1 MALMH
6 DYAEL
11 INELRPT
18 AEQFTEIEQYWVKR
32 IQAFFTSKP
41 FKLESDNSL
50 SVDAAVE
57 HLLRQAAQRRR
68 ENPGTMYV
76 GTVLQH
82 LVAAKLTIVA
92 PEVEINGA
100 SVADDPSPRLPT
112 VRPRTVSQNR
122 PRLRPPV
129 SSQLTTPTGSG
140 ASSRKRHCDAP
151 YTRRR
156 HCPVPPGTGR
166 SAPLRC
172 RAVRHPIC
180 HVSDRRTVC
189 RTSEVTPLAG
199 DRRLASGCRP
209 SCGCAASQPPTNRVR
224 SLTPRSQ
231 PRKYASPSPYVLRVI
246 AAMPSSSHSS
256 ASSPAYEAST
266 CTCGPATVTSPSL
279 SMTRSSQSKSQWS
292 SMGWRRSQLK
302 MARATV
308 LTPAWPIRRM
318 SSSQISSGHWSGL

>member
-1 MALMH
+1 MNDGSIGSTFKGRTSRGTMALMH

-92 PEVEINGA
+92 PEVEINDA

-156 HCPVPPGTGR
+156 HCPVPPPEQDDRLPCDVAQFDIR
-166 SAPLRC
+166 SATCQIEVEYGVVGLTHGVQNVRGHAAGGRPQVGFRLPAILRLRGKPASHESRQIAHAQIAAEEIRLPLR
-172 RAVRHPIC
+172 
-180 HVSDRRTVC
+180 RTC
-189 RTSEVTPLAG
+189 
-199 DRRLASGCRP
+199 
-209 SCGCAASQPPTNRVR
+209 CG
-224 SLTPRSQ
+224 
-231 PRKYASPSPYVLRVI
+231 
-246 AAMPSSSHSS
+246 
-256 ASSPAYEAST
+256 
-266 CTCGPATVTSPSL
+266 
-279 SMTRSSQSKSQWS
+279 
-292 SMGWRRSQLK
+292 
-302 MARATV
+302 
-308 LTPAWPIRRM
+308 
-318 SSSQISSGHWSGL
+318 

>member
-140 ASSRKRHCDAP
+140 ASSRKRHYDAP

-180 HVSDRRTVC
+180 HVSDRSRIWRRRIDARCAERQRSRHGVDAGLAHQADVVIPDFLRPLVGTIVATESDAASVRGQQFWPC
-189 RTSEVTPLAG
+189 EVT
-199 DRRLASGCRP
+199 
-209 SCGCAASQPPTNRVR
+209 SCTHGYLLWQAAQGHG
-224 SLTPRSQ
+224 
-231 PRKYASPSPYVLRVI
+231 PYRI
-246 AAMPSSSHSS
+246 S
-256 ASSPAYEAST
+256 AD
-266 CTCGPATVTSPSL
+266 TS
-279 SMTRSSQSKSQWS
+279 
-292 SMGWRRSQLK
+292 
-302 MARATV
+302 
-308 LTPAWPIRRM
+308 
-318 SSSQISSGHWSGL
+318 

>member
-180 HVSDRRTVC
+180 HVSDRSR
-189 RTSEVTPLAG
+189 
-199 DRRLASGCRP
+199 
-209 SCGCAASQPPTNRVR
+209 
-224 SLTPRSQ
+224 
-231 PRKYASPSPYVLRVI
+231 I
-246 AAMPSSSHSS
+246 
-256 ASSPAYEAST
+256 
-266 CTCGPATVTSPSL
+266 
-279 SMTRSSQSKSQWS
+279 
-292 SMGWRRSQLK
+292 WRRRIDARCAERQRSRRW
-302 MARATV
+302 RATAGW
-308 LTPAWPIRRM
+308 LPAAGHPAAARQASLPRIASDRSRPDRSRGNTPPLRRTCC
-318 SSSQISSGHWSGL
+318 G

>member
-112 VRPRTVSQNR
+112 VRPA
-122 PRLRPPV
+122 V
-129 SSQLTTPTGSG
+129 SS
-140 ASSRKRHCDAP
+140 
-151 YTRRR
+151 
-156 HCPVPPGTGR
+156 
-166 SAPLRC
+166 C
-172 RAVRHPIC
+172 RAVFWW
-180 HVSDRRTVC
+180 TV
-189 RTSEVTPLAG
+189 R
-199 DRRLASGCRP
+199 
-209 SCGCAASQPPTNRVR
+209 R
-224 SLTPRSQ
+224 SLLPRSASLLSSC
-231 PRKYASPSPYVLRVI
+231 PRA
-246 AAMPSSSHSS
+246 SSSRR
-256 ASSPAYEAST
+256 A
-266 CTCGPATVTSPSL
+266 
-279 SMTRSSQSKSQWS
+279 
-292 SMGWRRSQLK
+292 RRS
-302 MARATV
+302 T
-308 LTPAWPIRRM
+308 IR
-318 SSSQISSGHWSGL
+318 

>member
-180 HVSDRRTVC
+180 HVSDRSRIWRRRIDARCAERQRSRRWRAT
-189 RTSEVTPLAG
+189 AG
-199 DRRLASGCRP
+199 CFRLPAILRLRGKPASHESRQIAHAQI
-209 SCGCAASQPPTNRVR
+209 AAEEIR
-224 SLTPRSQ
+224 L
-231 PRKYASPSPYVLRVI
+231 PSPYVLRVI

-292 SMGWRRSQLK
+292 SMGWSDL
-302 MARATV
+302 
-308 LTPAWPIRRM
+308 
-318 SSSQISSGHWSGL
+318 S